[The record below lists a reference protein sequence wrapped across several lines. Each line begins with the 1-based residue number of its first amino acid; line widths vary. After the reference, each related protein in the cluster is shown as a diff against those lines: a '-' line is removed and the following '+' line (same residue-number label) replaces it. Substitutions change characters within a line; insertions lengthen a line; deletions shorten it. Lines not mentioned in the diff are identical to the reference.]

1 MQILC
6 YLLLLYPDFSL
17 NLFFVHTDLSWYMF
31 MKSEIYTIYIE
42 MNII

>member
-17 NLFFVHTDLSWYMF
+17 NLFFVHIDLSWYMF

>member
-1 MQILC
+1 MPILC

-17 NLFFVHTDLSWYMF
+17 NLFFVDTDLSWYMF
-31 MKSEIYTIYIE
+31 MKSEIYTLYIE